1 MGEDTMKTPVTTTL
15 AAVAFLLVAGSAR
28 AEDTSAP
35 RTAKVSYGDL
45 DLSRSGGRAMLQ
57 SRIALA
63 VRKVCPEVPHP
74 LRLDDQIFYSECRK
88 AAWDS
93 AAMQVAAV
101 SSGPR
106 LADAAITISGKPH

>member
-1 MGEDTMKTPVTTTL
+1 MKTPVTTTL
-15 AAVAFLLVAGSAR
+15 AVVTFLLVAGGAR
-28 AEDTSAP
+28 AEDPSAP

-45 DLSRSGGRAMLQ
+45 DLSHAGGRAMLQ
-57 SRIALA
+57 RRIALA

-93 AAMQVAAV
+93 AAMQVAGV
-101 SSGPR
+101 SAGPK
-106 LADAAITISGKPH
+106 LAEATITISGKPH